1 MFKKFLRTL
10 VLIGSG
16 LLLGGLAQS
25 QCPPGMYV
33 FQFAP
38 NQPSSCAPIPG
49 NGNQQVPQPPPPQWE
64 RRWGAVATDAP
75 KGVIGVT
82 VDKQS
87 KREASEAAIGDCQ
100 QQGGVNC
107 KIDVAYDNQC
117 AVLIVGAKGYN
128 TPNAPTVEEATELG
142 MKTCREAGS
151 TNCRVLY
158 SACSRPVRIR

>member
-1 MFKKFLRTL
+1 MFRH
-10 VLIGSG
+10 
-16 LLLGGLAQS
+16 LLLSFLLAVTEFLWGGLVHAEGG
-25 QCPPGMYV
+25 CPPGSFPIGGRSV
-33 FQFAP
+33 AA
-38 NQPSSCAPIPG
+38 CAPIPG
-49 NGNQQVPQPPPPQWE
+49 YGNQQAPQLPVPQWE
-64 RRWGAVATDAP
+64 RRWGAIATDAP

-158 SACSRPVRIR
+158 SACSRPVRTR